1 MPNVFNQSANAL
13 TQAIRGTNRAGNN
26 LGFAPQLSNTNLQP
40 YMNPYTQNV
49 IDNTMNTLDRQ
60 RNQMLNQ
67 VGAQA
72 TAAGAFGGSRHGL
85 VEAETN
91 RGFADTMASTTAGLN
106 QANFNNAQQ
115 MGLADINNR
124 INQNQFNT
132 NTQLNAANQLGN
144 LSNLGFGMGTQVQQ
158 MQNEAGGQ
166 QQAIN
171 QALIDAAR
179 GQYGQWQGQPQQGLS
194 GLIAALGGAP
204 NQSTTT
210 QSSNPGL
217 LGMLSGGASIL
228 GSLGLCWI
236 SRAAF
241 GADNPEWLNVRKW
254 MLLRAPKWLFD
265 GYVKHGPRM
274 AEWIERHPIS
284 KPFFRA
290 ALRQMIKV

>member
-26 LGFAPQLSNTNLQP
+26 LGFAPQLANTNLQP

-49 IDNTMNTLDRQ
+49 IDNTMGTLDRQ

-91 RGFADTMASTTAGLN
+91 RGFADTMANTAAGLN
-106 QANFNNAQQ
+106 QSNFQNAQQ
-115 MGLADINNR
+115 MGLADIQNR
-124 INQNQFNT
+124 MNQNQFNT
-132 NTQLNAANQLGN
+132 NTQLNAAGQLGN

-158 MQNEAGGQ
+158 MQNQAGGQ

-171 QALIDAAR
+171 QSLIDAAR
-179 GQYGQWQGQPQQGLS
+179 GQYGGYQGQPQQGLQS
-194 GLIAALGGAP
+194 LIAALGGAP
-204 NQSTTT
+204 VPQTTT

-217 LGMLSGGASIL
+217 LGLLSGGASIL

-265 GYVKHGPRM
+265 AYVKHGPDV
-274 AEWIERHPIS
+274 AAWIERNPVS
-284 KPFFRA
+284 KPFFRV